1 MTFVQTTIKLLIA
14 HCGVSAGAVTRPV
27 ILFGIVRNLSGL
39 WKAERILFGFIVA
52 GEVSASIVNGNVPEE
67 NVAVPD
73 NVGEVPGSQAS
84 QSVLGE
90 GVVAAPVVEEV
101 LASSQ
106 APSKTSRGDM
116 DLDSLDLQRNEL
128 DEVG

>member
-1 MTFVQTTIKLLIA
+1 M
-14 HCGVSAGAVTRPV
+14 
-27 ILFGIVRNLSGL
+27 
-39 WKAERILFGFIVA
+39 A

-73 NVGEVPGSQAS
+73 NIGEVPGSQAS

-90 GVVAAPVVEEV
+90 GVVVAPVVEEV

-106 APSKTSRGDM
+106 APSKMSRGDM